1 MATYSIAPVVT
12 QQRLAELL
20 HGNGRGVAGVRLA
33 NLIGHVEEV
42 GSVLLDGLTA
52 ARRIDKIFFYLG
64 SLRQQRLLL
73 NQKGGGGHVDQGALL
88 PVGCRN
94 GKNWYL
100 AICDTSPERV
110 VMMLPS
116 ARRIVLLAVSSRR

>member
-1 MATYSIAPVVT
+1 MATHSIAPVVT

-52 ARRIDKIFFYLG
+52 ARRIDKIFFRLG

-73 NQKGGGGHVDQGALL
+73 NQKGGEAMSTKVYC
-88 PVGCRN
+88 CRLDA
-94 GKNWYL
+94 GTVKTG
-100 AICDTSPERV
+100 IS
-110 VMMLPS
+110 PS
-116 ARRIVLLAVSSRR
+116 AIPRLNGLS